1 VKREQASGT
10 AVLIAT
16 SLVLM
21 HRHPEYAGLVSAKT
35 ADLCASFIEACSQT
49 PRSLLNLVRHR
60 WFQHA
65 VSLIERLTI
74 PGILRHY
81 ALRKKCL
88 AQLTREALESDIE
101 QVVVLGAGFD
111 PLALELHDEFP
122 RAHFWEID
130 HPATQQNK
138 SRAAGGIDMK
148 RFHFVAADL
157 TADQV
162 DTRMLESSG
171 FDSKQRTFWL
181 AEGLLMYFP
190 ESVVAHSL
198 GSAAS
203 LSARG
208 SRFVFT
214 FMERQHDGRIR
225 FQRQTRLV
233 DWWLRQR
240 GEPFAWGVD
249 RSHMAEFARPWQ
261 VVRIFDQAD
270 LRALDLSSA
279 DLPLA
284 AGELICL
291 AEIS

>member
-1 VKREQASGT
+1 VKKEQASGT

-21 HRHPEYAGLVSAKT
+21 HSHPEYAGLVSAKT
-35 ADLCASFIEACSQT
+35 ADLCASFIEACSRT
-49 PRSLLNLVRHR
+49 PRSLSNLGRHR
-60 WFQHA
+60 WFQRA

-122 RAHFWEID
+122 QARFWEID
-130 HPATQQNK
+130 HRATQQYK

-148 RFHFVAADL
+148 QFHFVAADL
-157 TADQV
+157 TDDQI
-162 DTRMLESSG
+162 DTHMLASG
-171 FDSKQRTFWL
+171 DFDSKQRTFWI

-190 ESVVAHSL
+190 ENAVASLLSSV
-198 GSAAS
+198 AS

-208 SRFVFT
+208 SRFAFT
-214 FMERQHDGRIR
+214 FMEWQPDGRIR
-225 FQRQTRLV
+225 FRRQTRLV

-240 GEPFAWGVD
+240 GEPFAWGVE
-249 RSHMAEFARPWQ
+249 RGHLAEFARPWQ
-261 VVRIFDQAD
+261 VVRIFDEAD
-270 LRALDLSSA
+270 LHALDLSSG
-279 DLPLA
+279 DFPLA

>member
-1 VKREQASGT
+1 MKKEQASGT

-21 HRHPEYAGLVSAKT
+21 HSHPEYAGLVSAKT
-35 ADLCASFIEACSQT
+35 ADLCASFIEACSRT
-49 PRSLLNLVRHR
+49 PRSLSNLGRHR
-60 WFQHA
+60 WFQRA

-122 RAHFWEID
+122 QARFWEID
-130 HPATQQNK
+130 HRATQQYK

-148 RFHFVAADL
+148 QFHFVAADL
-157 TADQV
+157 TDDQI
-162 DTRMLESSG
+162 DTHMLASG
-171 FDSKQRTFWL
+171 DFDSKQRTFWI

-190 ESVVAHSL
+190 ENAVASLLSSV
-198 GSAAS
+198 AS

-208 SRFVFT
+208 SRFAFT
-214 FMERQHDGRIR
+214 FMEWQPDGRIR
-225 FQRQTRLV
+225 FRRQTRLV

-240 GEPFAWGVD
+240 GEPFAWGVE
-249 RSHMAEFARPWQ
+249 RGHLAEFARPWQ
-261 VVRIFDQAD
+261 VVRIFDEAD
-270 LRALDLSSA
+270 LHALDLSSG
-279 DLPLA
+279 DFPLA